1 MDTIG
6 ERVKILMEEQGYTEK
21 TLLSALNSSNDPQY
35 PTISKSTLNDI
46 LNMDPYAEKHD
57 KGYSYKYFIKLADVF
72 GVSVDYLLCRTDV
85 KPLDNK
91 LQAACDITGLSND
104 AINVLINSNSKTV
117 LNDFISGKEFL
128 DIINIIETALCFRH
142 LLPADNKRIQK
153 FEDEIKANPNSG
165 AAFYNLAIKNGLA
178 PYYKQQLNELIDSF
192 FNDITNRYLENDV
205 KDGTDNGKHN

>member
-1 MDTIG
+1 MTTIG
-6 ERVKILMEEQGYTEK
+6 ECIDDLMRKKGFTDESLAAEI
-21 TLLSALNSSNDPQY
+21 NNRNDPQNI
-35 PTISKSTLNDI
+35 TISKSTIGDI
-46 LNMDPYAEKHD
+46 KNNVN
-57 KGYSYKYFIKLADVF
+57 KGYSYKYFIALADVF
-72 GVSVDYLLCRTDV
+72 GVSVDYLLRRTDAR
-85 KPLDNK
+85 PLDDK

-117 LNDFISGKEFL
+117 LNDFISGKEFS